1 MSIFKQRKKTKRTIH
16 NDILAEN
23 SPFTFTEAYKT
34 LRTNFNYAAL
44 NGQHKRIIVT
54 SSIQGE
60 GKSSV
65 SINLATALAANGSKV
80 LLVDADMRNP
90 SIHRYLRIKRPANT
104 GLSSV
109 LVGDASLEKC
119 LFQTP
124 QGFTVL
130 LGGPIPPTPVEMLS
144 SKTMSELMDFLSQ
157 HYDYVIC
164 DAPPVGVVTDA
175 AVLSLICDGVLFV
188 IKQRYATK
196 FQVHNAMQ
204 KLESVK
210 ANILGVVMNQYNI
223 KEDSGKNYGYY
234 RYKKYYYKYG
244 DNN

>member
-1 MSIFKQRKKTKRTIH
+1 MSIFKHKKKHKHSVH
-16 NDILAEN
+16 NDVLSSA
-23 SPFTFTEAYKT
+23 SPFNFSEAYKV

-44 NGQHKRIIVT
+44 NGQHKKIIVT

-65 SINLATALAANGSKV
+65 SINLATSLALNGAKV
-80 LLVDADMRNP
+80 LLVDADMRYP
-90 SIHRYLRIKRPANT
+90 SVHRYLRTKRPANT

-109 LVGDASLEKC
+109 LVGDCELEKS

-130 LGGPIPPTPVEMLS
+130 LGGPVPPTPVEMLS
-144 SKTMSELMDFLSQ
+144 SKTMSDLMDFFSQ
-157 HYDYVIC
+157 HYDYIIC

-175 AVLSLICDGVLFV
+175 AVLSSVCDGVLFV
-188 IKQRYATK
+188 IKQKYATK
-196 FQVHNAMQ
+196 AQVHSAIQ
-204 KLESVK
+204 KLESVN
-210 ANILGVVMNQYNI
+210 ANILGVIMNQYNI

-244 DNN
+244 DSN